1 MRHQRIPC
9 MPHVLHICKIQLYF
23 YIFVIHFCKTHIL
36 DTEDNERGDAV
47 DATARHTLC
56 CIATP
61 KARDSMHSDRDPM
74 HPDWDPK
81 KAQIR
86 HGAGGYPECGWRRHP
101 ASPAATGPASAE
113 RKPGHTKPLCSGQR
127 GGIPVCSRE
136 KSVDRISLE
145 NQHLQRSQ
153 PDTHRLAGFHR
164 IRGQGITLGR
174 RQPVCSGGTGWQL
187 KHSSGIEAEDL
198 LCCRRVTQ
206 SHDGLAG

>member
-9 MPHVLHICKIQLYF
+9 MPRVLHICKIQLCF

-86 HGAGGYPECGWRRHP
+86 HEAGGVSGMRVATASGLSCSNRPGLRRTE
-101 ASPAATGPASAE
+101 TGPY
-113 RKPGHTKPLCSGQR
+113 KTTVQR
-127 GGIPVCSRE
+127 TTGGDPRLLTG
-136 KSVDRISLE
+136 KIS
-145 NQHLQRSQ
+145 
-153 PDTHRLAGFHR
+153 
-164 IRGQGITLGR
+164 
-174 RQPVCSGGTGWQL
+174 
-187 KHSSGIEAEDL
+187 
-198 LCCRRVTQ
+198 
-206 SHDGLAG
+206 